1 MSTPRHGSSGASGT
15 LVPDSVRHLVD
26 TKGVRLVDAL
36 HENGVDLDRMPDA
49 RAALLAREPRA
60 YLELHI
66 EQGPV
71 LESMDRPTGVVIG
84 TYGVER
90 HVLRFTGQAAH
101 SGSTPIAI
109 RWT

>member
-1 MSTPRHGSSGASGT
+1 
-15 LVPDSVRHLVD
+15 
-26 TKGVRLVDAL
+26 
-36 HENGVDLDRMPDA
+36 MPDA
-49 RAALLAREPRA
+49 RRTLLARDPRA

-71 LESMDRPTGVVIG
+71 LEAMDKPTGVVIG

-101 SGSTPIAI
+101 SGSAPVSMSHCKEDTPEPYLEQTIEAFL
-109 RWT
+109 RLVEKTVAAVAAE